1 MFTTLCTPQH
11 TISFISPSILYCFE
25 GLFLPP
31 PMRIPLFSRL
41 LPILICSLTFIFAV
55 SGQCLNDQRSYLL
68 EFKKSFLGEFLPWN
82 ESVDCCSWEGV
93 TCSKGRVVG
102 LYLDNESIYGKLDSS
117 SSLFRLHHLQH
128 LSLARN
134 NFRDSRIPPEFG
146 NLTNL
151 IYLNLSQ
158 TLFTGQIPIEISRLT
173 RLVTL
178 DLSGILNDELGPIL
192 EDAKVPNLVTLVQNL
207 TRLTELYLDSVKI
220 SSQGNDWCQA
230 LSSSLPNLR
239 VLSMEIV
246 LRLHSRS
253 VRVPWRDI
261 LNQCAICPLRK

>member
-41 LPILICSLTFIFAV
+41 LPILICSLTLIFAV

-68 EFKKSFLGEFLPWN
+68 EYKNGLEFDGDYPTKLVSWN

-93 TCSKGRVVG
+93 TCSEGRVVG
-102 LYLDNESIYGKLDSS
+102 LYLDNEPIYGPIDSS

-134 NFRDSRIPPEFG
+134 DFVDSRIPPEFG

-158 TLFTGQIPIEISRLT
+158 TSFTGQIPIEISRLT
-173 RLVTL
+173 RANPTIF
-178 DLSGILNDELGPIL
+178 G
-192 EDAKVPNLVTLVQNL
+192 
-207 TRLTELYLDSVKI
+207 KI
-220 SSQGNDWCQA
+220 KST
-230 LSSSLPNLR
+230 
-239 VLSMEIV
+239 
-246 LRLHSRS
+246 
-253 VRVPWRDI
+253 
-261 LNQCAICPLRK
+261 